1 MFNSNWL
8 RSFQFGSFIFN
19 AMDVRLCVALFN
31 EFSILVI
38 RAADLDISRLL
49 AISSGQFK
57 LIHTSPLYPR
67 GRAEQIPVSEP
78 DMATLRRVKKKREDR
93 LGRGNTKYCKIGALS
108 SLAEKY

>member
-1 MFNSNWL
+1 
-8 RSFQFGSFIFN
+8 
-19 AMDVRLCVALFN
+19 MDVRLCVALFN
-31 EFSILVI
+31 EFSMLVI
-38 RAADLDISRLL
+38 RVVDLDISRLL

-57 LIHTSPLYPR
+57 LIHTSPWYPR